1 MTRLSQRVVENVHRP
16 TPDGVV
22 SCSDYYEACSTLK
35 MLSLFRERYKP
46 RFHNRTYLICYNVTK
61 MRRFLAWKR
70 SPVIPVSILPRHCK
84 SLANQPVKRQAPPRK

>member
-1 MTRLSQRVVENVHRP
+1 MKKLQRGSMTRLSQRVVENVHRP

-46 RFHNRTYLICYNVTK
+46 RFHNNAYAICYNIT
-61 MRRFLAWKR
+61 RCR
-70 SPVIPVSILPRHCK
+70 
-84 SLANQPVKRQAPPRK
+84 